1 MVQIFKPNPN
11 LKSYV
16 KTNDILGLTDYF
28 ITKHGDMA
36 LKAIDWLF
44 NDLMDKDLCGAATW
58 SVKHTKQAFYFALDQ
73 VKNELD

>member
-1 MVQIFKPNPN
+1 

-28 ITKHGDMA
+28 IAKHGDLA

-44 NDLMDKDLCGAATW
+44 DTLMDQDLCGTATW
-58 SVKHTKQAFYFALDQ
+58 SVKHTKQAFNNALQ
-73 VKNELD
+73 HVLEEKL